1 MTAGLVVYRNRTYLS
16 PTTTRVGGGGGGGGG
31 GGRVRFGR
39 VQLQWSGG
47 GWPSL
52 RLSTFRPRAAVEEGF
67 VRENAGSFYDL
78 LGVPASGSTSAI
90 KKAYKQLARKYHP
103 DVSPPERAAE
113 YTRRFIEVHEAYE
126 TLSDPGRRAIY
137 DRDLTRSLP
146 LAFSASRCRFDE
158 EPEERSGWRNHWQ
171 DQLTELKRRSMNG
184 SSKDNLS
191 WGAQM
196 RRRRA
201 ESSREEVA

>member
-1 MTAGLVVYRNRTYLS
+1 MKERKEYQLLQCHKALDSALKCAPMLVAHAREREREMTAGLVVYRNRTYLS
-16 PTTTRVGGGGGGGGG
+16 PTTTRVGGGGG

-158 EPEERSGWRNHWQ
+158 VRLCSPCF
-171 DQLTELKRRSMNG
+171 
-184 SSKDNLS
+184 
-191 WGAQM
+191 
-196 RRRRA
+196 
-201 ESSREEVA
+201 